1 MKTWALT
8 IGLGLTMAMTMAQTP
23 LASKIDGAFGKK
35 LGEPVE
41 VGAERLVR
49 GPEGLQYSV
58 TFVPAEGYPGL
69 SNFAVGVTPY
79 SHKIFKVEASGTFPT
94 PAAVDNLRRTLELKY
109 GPFVRIEDPT
119 GVVRWK
125 FSDGERS
132 ILLANANG
140 LVKLFYIDDSL
151 AAAARIESTT
161 GAAASEGKG
170 L

>member
-1 MKTWALT
+1 MKTWALA
-8 IGLGLTMAMTMAQTP
+8 IGLVLTVVMTMAQAP
-23 LASKIDGAFGKK
+23 LVSKIDGAFGKK
-35 LGEPVE
+35 LGDQVD

-49 GPEGLQYSV
+49 GPEGLQYVV

-69 SNFAVGVTPY
+69 STFAVGVTPY

-94 PAAVDNLRRTLELKY
+94 AAAVDNLRRTLELKY
-109 GPFVRIEDPT
+109 GPFIRIEDPT
-119 GVVRWK
+119 GIVRWK

-132 ILLANANG
+132 ILLSDANL

-161 GAAASEGKG
+161 GAAATDGKG

>member
-1 MKTWALT
+1 MNTWALAM
-8 IGLGLTMAMTMAQTP
+8 GLGLSVALTMAQTP
-23 LASKIDGAFGKK
+23 LVSKIDGAFGKR
-35 LGEPVE
+35 LGDPVE

-49 GPEGLQYSV
+49 GPDGLQYAV

-69 SNFAVGVTPY
+69 STFAVGVTPY

-94 PAAVDNLRRTLELKY
+94 AAAVDNLRRTLELKY
-109 GPFVRIEDPT
+109 GPFLRMEDAA

-132 ILLANANG
+132 ILLSDAN
-140 LVKLFYIDDSL
+140 LSVKLFYIDDSL

-161 GAAASEGKG
+161 GAAATDGKG